1 MSVPLQVITK
11 RDEEGHVLE
20 PYEEAIV
27 EVPEDFVGPI
37 VDLLGSRKGQ
47 MVDMS
52 TSGQGLSRV
61 TYKIPTRCLLISLS
75 AKQQQ

>member
-1 MSVPLQVITK
+1 M
-11 RDEEGHVLE
+11 LE

-27 EVPEDFVGPI
+27 EVPEDFVGPV

-61 TYKIPTRCLLISLS
+61 TYKIPTRCLRITLS
-75 AKQQQ
+75 A